1 MDKKELNEQKQNEKP
16 KYRKPESICSMTK
29 EELDM
34 ELEKGYQDILKGKT
48 KSLDEVFES
57 LKKEFNI

>member
-1 MDKKELNEQKQNEKP
+1 MVKKELNEQKQNKKP
-16 KYRKPESICSMTK
+16 KYKKPKSICSMTK

-48 KSLDEVFES
+48 KLLEEVFKS

>member
-1 MDKKELNEQKQNEKP
+1 MDEKELNEQKQNEKP
-16 KYRKPESICSMTK
+16 KYRKPKSICSMTK

-48 KSLDEVFES
+48 KQLEEVFKS